1 MKALGFYTARVFAL
15 VIAQL
20 LVAPGARGAAL
31 LSAEDMN
38 GLRGGAPGRCMVNT
52 TKCGYPKCFIPG
64 HGCKRCASAPQT
76 AQTFCVWFSVPGYC
90 FDSPTNIVGCG
101 TKRRGEKCQ
110 DVGYPINGLVCFGGS
125 TVSNE
130 NCDIKKV
137 DGAATPCP

>member
-1 MKALGFYTARVFAL
+1 MKAVEFHSAWVLAL
-15 VIAQL
+15 MIAQL
-20 LVAPGARGAAL
+20 FIVPGARGAAL

-64 HGCKRCASAPQT
+64 HGCKRCEYNSGSAQS
-76 AQTFCVWFSVPGYC
+76 FCVWFNVYGYC
-90 FDSPTNIVGCG
+90 DDSPINVDDCG
-101 TKRRGEKCQ
+101 WRVQGEKCQ
-110 DVGYPINGLVCFGGS
+110 EVGYPINGLVCFGGS